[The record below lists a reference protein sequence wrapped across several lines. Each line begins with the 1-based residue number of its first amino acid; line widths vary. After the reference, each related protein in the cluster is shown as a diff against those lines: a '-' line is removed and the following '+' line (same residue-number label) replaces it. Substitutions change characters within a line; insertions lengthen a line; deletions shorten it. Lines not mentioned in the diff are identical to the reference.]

1 MSTPA
6 LPYLVQA
13 GELAEAIA
21 VPGSVPL
28 RIICLGKPEQFLNG
42 HIPGAAWLDRA
53 RLNRGCMPAPGLLPD
68 PEILESTFAETGLG
82 ADHHVVGY
90 DDDGG
95 TGAARLIWVLEAMG
109 HRRLSMLDGGLASW
123 QAESLPLEAGNPA
136 ATPATVPW
144 KACPDSTVIASKDYV
159 RSILGDPDVRILDAR
174 SEDEYLGRKARSAR
188 KGRIPGA
195 RNLNWLDTIDPE
207 NHRRLRSPE
216 VLERMLAARGFD
228 REHEIIVHCQ
238 THQRSSHSFVM
249 LRSLGYRHLR
259 AYAGSWME
267 WAADE
272 SLPVI
277 REDAAEAWTGAGG

>member
-1 MSTPA
+1 MPTPA

-21 VPGSVPL
+21 APDSGSL
-28 RIICLGKPEQFLNG
+28 RIVCLGKPEQFLSG
-42 HIPGAAWLDRA
+42 HIPGAVWLDQA
-53 RLNRGCMPAPGLLPD
+53 KLNRGDMPAPGLLPD
-68 PEILESTFAETGLG
+68 PEILESAFAEIGLG

-95 TGAARLIWVLEAMG
+95 TGGARLIWVLEAMG

-123 QAESLPLEAGNPA
+123 QAERLPLETGYPTTAP
-136 ATPATVPW
+136 TVGRW
-144 KACPDSTVIASKDYV
+144 KACPDPTVVATKDDV
-159 RSILGDPDVRILDAR
+159 LSILGDPDVRILDAR
-174 SEDEYLGRKARSAR
+174 SEDEYLGRKTRSAR

-195 RNLNWLDTIDPE
+195 RHLNWLDTIDPE
-207 NHRRLRSPE
+207 NNRRLRSPE
-216 VLERMLAARGFD
+216 VLEKMLADRGFD

-249 LRSLGYRHLR
+249 LRSLGYRRVR

-267 WAADE
+267 WAADG

-277 REDAAEAWTGAGG
+277 REDTAGTGGV

>member
-1 MSTPA
+1 MPTPA

-13 GELAEAIA
+13 GELARAIA
-21 VPGSVPL
+21 APDSTPP
-28 RIICLGKPEQFLNG
+28 RIICVGKPEQFLVG
-42 HIPGAAWLDRA
+42 HIPGAVWLGREK
-53 RLNRGCMPAPGLLPD
+53 LNRGVVPAPGLLPE
-68 PEILESTFAETGLG
+68 PEILESAFAEIGLG
-82 ADHHVVGY
+82 TDHHVVGY

-95 TGAARLIWVLEAMG
+95 TGGARLIWVLEAMG

-123 QAESLPLEAGNPA
+123 QAEQLPLEAGNPA
-136 ATPATVPW
+136 IAPATRRW
-144 KACPDSTVIASKDYV
+144 KACPDLSVIASKDYV
-159 RSILGDPDVRILDAR
+159 LSVLGDPDVRILDAR
-174 SEDEYLGRKARSAR
+174 SEDEYLGRKTRSAR

-195 RNLNWLDTIDPE
+195 RHLNWLDTIDPE

-216 VLERMLAARGFD
+216 VLEKMLAARGID

-249 LRSLGYRHLR
+249 LRSLGYRRVR

-267 WAADE
+267 WAADG

-277 REDAAEAWTGAGG
+277 REDAAWRDTTE

>member
-1 MSTPA
+1 MPTPA

-21 VPGSVPL
+21 APDRGSL
-28 RIICLGKPEQFLNG
+28 RIICLGKPEQFLSG
-42 HIPGAAWLDRA
+42 HIPGAVWLDQA
-53 RLNRGCMPAPGLLPD
+53 KLNRGGMPAPGLLPD
-68 PEILESTFAETGLG
+68 PEILESEFAEIGLG

-95 TGAARLIWVLEAMG
+95 TSGARLIWVLEAMG
-109 HRRLSMLDGGLASW
+109 HRRHSMLDGGLVSW
-123 QAESLPLEAGNPA
+123 QAERLPLEAGYPAMAPA
-136 ATPATVPW
+136 AGRW
-144 KACPDSTVIASKDYV
+144 KACPDPTVVATKDDV
-159 RSILGDPDVRILDAR
+159 LSSLGDPDVRILDAR
-174 SEDEYLGRKARSAR
+174 SEDEYLGRKTRSAR

-195 RNLNWLDTIDPE
+195 RHLNWLDTIDPE
-207 NHRRLRSPE
+207 NHRRLHSPE
-216 VLERMLAARGFD
+216 VLEKMLADRGFD

-249 LRSLGYRHLR
+249 LRSLGYRRVR

-267 WAADE
+267 WAADG

-277 REDAAEAWTGAGG
+277 LEDTAETGGV

>member
-1 MSTPA
+1 MPTPA

-21 VPGSVPL
+21 APDSGSL
-28 RIICLGKPEQFLNG
+28 QIICLGKPEQFLSG
-42 HIPGAAWLDRA
+42 HIPGAVWLDQA
-53 RLNRGCMPAPGLLPD
+53 KLNRGGMPAPGLLPD
-68 PEILESTFAETGLG
+68 PEILESAFAEIGLG

-95 TGAARLIWVLEAMG
+95 TGGARLIWVLEAMG

-123 QAESLPLEAGNPA
+123 QAERLPLETGYPVMDPA
-136 ATPATVPW
+136 AGRW
-144 KACPDSTVIASKDYV
+144 KACPDPTVVATKDDV
-159 RSILGDPDVRILDAR
+159 LSILGDPDVRILDAR
-174 SEDEYLGRKARSAR
+174 SEDEYLGRKTRSAR

-195 RNLNWLDTIDPE
+195 RHLNWLDTIDPE

-216 VLERMLAARGFD
+216 VLEKMLADRGFD

-249 LRSLGYRHLR
+249 LRSLGYRRVR

-267 WAADE
+267 WAADG

-277 REDAAEAWTGAGG
+277 REDTAGTGGV

>member
-1 MSTPA
+1 MPTPA

-21 VPGSVPL
+21 APDNGSL
-28 RIICLGKPEQFLNG
+28 RIICLGKPEQFLSG
-42 HIPGAAWLDRA
+42 HIPGGVWLDQA
-53 RLNRGCMPAPGLLPD
+53 KLNRGGMPAPGLLPD
-68 PEILESTFAETGLG
+68 PDILESAFAEIGLG

-95 TGAARLIWVLEAMG
+95 TGGARLIWVLEAMG
-109 HRRLSMLDGGLASW
+109 HRRLSMLDGGLESW
-123 QAESLPLEAGNPA
+123 QAERLPLEAGIPATAPA
-136 ATPATVPW
+136 AGRW
-144 KACPDSTVIASKDYV
+144 KAFPDPTVVATKDDV
-159 RSILGDPDVRILDAR
+159 LSILGDPEVRILDAR
-174 SEDEYLGRKARSAR
+174 SEGEYLGRKTRSAR

-195 RNLNWLDTIDPE
+195 RHLNWLDTIDPE
-207 NHRRLRSPE
+207 NNRRLRSPE
-216 VLERMLAARGFD
+216 VLEKMLADRGFD

-249 LRSLGYRHLR
+249 LRSLGYRRVR

-267 WAADE
+267 WAADG

-277 REDAAEAWTGAGG
+277 LEDTAGTGGV